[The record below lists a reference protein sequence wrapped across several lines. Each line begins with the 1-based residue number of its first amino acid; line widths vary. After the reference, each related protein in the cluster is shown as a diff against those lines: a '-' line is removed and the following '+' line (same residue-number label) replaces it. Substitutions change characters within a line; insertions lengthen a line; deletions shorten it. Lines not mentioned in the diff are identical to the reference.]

1 MNETSSTQLDEILR
15 EHEIVHEIIW
25 QLERL
30 IDEGGLVGQSSEWS
44 ERLCNELSAFYNHL
58 ERHFALEER
67 GGYMLDVVAMLP
79 EASAQVEQLRQQH
92 AQILRRVK
100 ELIREGDMIAAQMGG
115 SVAEL
120 RQRVQQVLSL
130 IRQHETDEN
139 ALIQHVFYHPATAVD

>member
-1 MNETSSTQLDEILR
+1 MNETPSTQLNEILR

-30 IDEGGLVGQSSEWS
+30 IEEGGLVGQSAEWS
-44 ERLCNELSAFYNHL
+44 QRLCNELSAFYNHL

-67 GGYMLDVVAMLP
+67 GGYMLDVVAMVP

-92 AQILRRVK
+92 EQILRRVK
-100 ELIREGDMIAAQMGG
+100 ELIREGDMIAAEMGG

>member
-130 IRQHETDEN
+130 IRQHESDEN